1 MAKPIEATPTLH
13 GEDAVRLLE
22 SLPNVAPPEEIA
34 RRRAISR
41 ERLAQTTVTGPRS
54 ST

>member
-22 SLPNVAPPEEIA
+22 SLPNVASPEEIA

-41 ERLAQTTVTGPRS
+41 ERLTKTTVAAPRP